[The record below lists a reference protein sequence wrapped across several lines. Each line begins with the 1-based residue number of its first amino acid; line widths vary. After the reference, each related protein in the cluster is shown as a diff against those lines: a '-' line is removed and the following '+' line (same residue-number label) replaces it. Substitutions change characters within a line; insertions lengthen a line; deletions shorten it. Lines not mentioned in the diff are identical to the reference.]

1 LLKKVKLLQTTN
13 ILVKFGKQNQI
24 LSMKPLLLSLFFF
37 IFTSTYS
44 KAQGLHTIKGRT
56 IDTASTT
63 LLSGTSIAVLNA
75 KDSTLVKFTRTA
87 ENGSFELTGIKNGK
101 FILLVSY
108 PKYADFVDHFTLDST
123 TQVKDYGKINLTG
136 MAKILADVII
146 KGNRTAIKIKGDT
159 TEFDPKAYNIEP
171 NSKVE
176 DLIKQFPGF
185 QVDKDGK
192 ITAQGKTVP
201 KVLVDGEEFFGDDPT
216 LVTKN
221 LRADM
226 VESVQ
231 LYDKASDQASFTG
244 IDDGEKTK
252 TLNIKLKEDKKNG
265 YFGKVQGGY
274 GTKDFYQGQAMFN
287 KFWGKKKFSAY
298 GILGNNGTVGLGWDD
313 RDKYSGSSGLTVS
326 DDGGMYFNYSG
337 GDDFDSYDGRY
348 NGQGLP
354 MARTGGLHFDNKWNK
369 DKESLNTNYK
379 IGSIRVKGSRN
390 SISQNNLASGSQF
403 STSDEDF
410 DNDMFRQKLDATYEI
425 KIDTTLTMKVSVDG
439 ALKKSNTSNHYKT
452 TTNGENDYFLNSSDR
467 KITNEA
473 DDQNFNMNLLL
484 TKKLKKKGRTLSL
497 NLNQSINKN
506 SSEGYLNSE
515 NKTRNIETGTILDS
529 LTNQLKVNDITN
541 NSFKLNA
548 AYTEPLSKTLTVIVN
563 YGLTLM
569 NGKSDRR
576 SFNQSGSGRY
586 DMLDTLYSNN
596 FELNQTINQGGAI
609 FNYKKGKTVINF
621 GSKFS
626 GVNFKQDDVYHNRTY
641 IRNFVNYM
649 PQASYQYRFSQ
660 QKSLRINYDGN
671 TNQPS
676 LDQLQPVRVNNDPF
690 NVVKGNQDL
699 RPSFRSSINTN
710 YNSYKVLTNQSIWLS
725 GSYSF
730 TSNPIISDVNTDGA
744 GKSTYTYINFSD
756 KMQTN
761 FYLYGQIGR
770 KIKFL
775 DMNVGLNVDANG
787 NSNYN
792 YITTNQNRVL
802 NNTKNYTF
810 GGGLNVS
817 KYKEKKYNFYV
828 RFGPTY
834 NISRVSVGS
843 NSDGIGY
850 TGYFYGNLQLPAKF
864 EISSD
869 GDYQYNG
876 KTQVLNKSFERFI
889 WNASLGKKFF
899 KSESLKFSLTVNDIL
914 NQNVGFN
921 RMATNTSISETR
933 NTTIQRYLM
942 FSVSWDFNKM
952 GGDIKTQK

>member
-1 LLKKVKLLQTTN
+1 
-13 ILVKFGKQNQI
+13 
-24 LSMKPLLLSLFFF
+24 MKRLLLSLCLFV
-37 IFTSTYS
+37 TVASYT
-44 KAQGLHTIKGRT
+44 KAQSLHTIKGRT

-63 LLSGTSIAVLNA
+63 ILSGTSIAVLNA
-75 KDSTLVKFTRTA
+75 KDSTLVKFTRAA
-87 ENGSFELTGIKNGK
+87 ENGSFELSGIKNGK

-123 TQVKDYGKINLTG
+123 NLVKDYNKINLTG

-146 KGNRTAIKIKGDT
+146 KGNRSAIKIKGDT

-192 ITAQGKTVP
+192 ITAQGKSVP

-313 RDKYSGSSGLTVS
+313 RDKYGGSGGMTMT
-326 DDGGMYFNYSG
+326 DDGGMYFSYGG
-337 GDDFDSYDGRY
+337 GDDFDSYDGQY

-354 MARTGGLHFDNKWNK
+354 LARTGGLHFDNKWNK
-369 DKESLNTNYK
+369 DNESINTNYK
-379 IGSIRVKGSRN
+379 IGSIRVKGDKN
-390 SISQNNLASGSQF
+390 SISQNNLGSIIQNND
-403 STSDEDF
+403 SNESF
-410 DNDMFRQKLDATYEI
+410 DNDMFRQKMDATYEI
-425 KIDTTLTMKVSVDG
+425 KIDTTLTMKVGVDG
-439 ALKKSNTSNHYKT
+439 SLKKSNSASTYSANT
-452 TTNGENDYFLNSSDR
+452 TDGNNGFLNSSKR
-467 KITNEA
+467 TITNEA
-473 DDQNFNMNLLL
+473 DDQNFNANVLF
-484 TKKLKKKGRTLSL
+484 TKKLQKKGRTLSL

-506 SSEGYLNSE
+506 NTEGYLNSL
-515 NKTRNIETGTILDS
+515 NKRKGFTDS
-529 LTNQLKVNDITN
+529 LTNQLKVNDIKN
-541 NSFKLNA
+541 DAFKLNL

-563 YGLTLM
+563 YGLSLM
-569 NGKSDRR
+569 NGKSDRK
-576 SFNQSGSGRY
+576 SFNQSGDGNY
-586 DMLDTLYSNN
+586 NILDTLYSNN
-596 FELNQTINQGGAI
+596 FELNQTINQAGAI
-609 FNYKKGKTVINF
+609 FNYKKGKTIINF

-626 GVNFKQDDVYHNRTY
+626 GVNFKQDDVYHNKTY

-660 QKSLRINYDGN
+660 QKSLRISYNGN

-690 NVVKGNQDL
+690 NVTVGNQGL
-699 RPSFRSSINTN
+699 RPSFRSSVNAN
-710 YNSYKVLTNQSIWLS
+710 YNSYKVLTNQSVWLNA
-725 GSYSF
+725 SYSF
-730 TSNPIISDVNTDGA
+730 TANPIISDVNTDGV
-744 GKSTYTYINFSD
+744 GKSTYRYINFSD
-756 KMQTN
+756 KMQSN
-761 FYLYGQIGR
+761 FYLYGQVSR
-770 KIKFL
+770 KISLL
-775 DMNVGLNVDANG
+775 DMNVGLSLNANG

-792 YITTNQNRVL
+792 FITINNVRTL
-802 NNTKNYTF
+802 NNTKNYTY
-810 GGGLNVS
+810 GGGLNIS
-817 KYKEKKYNFYV
+817 KYVEKKYSFYS

-834 NISRVSVGS
+834 NMSRASIGS
-843 NSDGIGY
+843 NSDGWGLSGY
-850 TGYFYGNLQLPAKF
+850 ASGNVQLPGKL
-864 EISSD
+864 EISTD
-869 GDYQYNG
+869 GEYQYNG
-876 KTQVLNKSFERFI
+876 KTQVLTSSFERFI
-889 WNASLGKKFF
+889 WNASLAKKFF
-899 KSESLKFSLTVNDIL
+899 KAENLRLSLTVNDIL

-921 RMATNTSISETR
+921 RSASNTSIYQSSY
-933 NTTIQRYLM
+933 TTIQRYFM
-942 FSVSWDFNKM
+942 FSVSWDFSKM
-952 GGDIKTQK
+952 GGGVKTSK

>member
-1 LLKKVKLLQTTN
+1 MTR
-13 ILVKFGKQNQI
+13 
-24 LSMKPLLLSLFFF
+24 LLLSLCFLVLL
-37 IFTSTYS
+37 SSYS

-63 LLSGTSIAVLNA
+63 LLSGTSVAVLNA
-75 KDSTLVKFTRTA
+75 KDSTLVKFTRTT
-87 ENGSFELTGIKNGK
+87 ENGSFELSGIKNGK

-108 PKYADFVDHFTLDST
+108 PKYADFVDHFSLDST

-274 GTKDFYQGQAMFN
+274 GIKDFYQGQAMFN

-313 RDKYSGSSGLTVS
+313 RDKYSGSSGLTMT
-326 DDGGMYFNYSG
+326 DDGGMYFSYGG

-354 MARTGGLHFDNKWNK
+354 VARTGGLHFDNKWNK
-369 DKESLNTNYK
+369 DKESINTNYK
-379 IGSIRVKGSRN
+379 IGSIRVKGNN
-390 SISQNNLASGSQF
+390 SVISQNNLSSGTQYTNSN
-403 STSDEDF
+403 EDF
-410 DNDMFRQKLDATYEI
+410 DKDMFRQKLDVTYEL

-439 ALKKSNTSNHYKT
+439 ALKKSNSTNSFKT
-452 TTNGENDYFLNSSDR
+452 ETTNATNDILNSSKRDLS
-467 KITNEA
+467 NEV
-473 DDQNFNMNLLL
+473 DDQNFNMNVLF

-497 NLNQSINKN
+497 NLNQSINKSN
-506 SSEGYLNSE
+506 GEGYLNSL
-515 NKTRNIETGTILDS
+515 NTSLKQTGLVDS
-529 LTNQLKVNDITN
+529 LTNQLKENDITN

-548 AYTEPLSKTLTVIVN
+548 AYTEPLSKTLTLVMN

-576 SFNQSGSGRY
+576 SFNQSASGRY
-586 DMLDTLYSNN
+586 DILDTVYSNN

-660 QKSLRINYDGN
+660 QKSFRLNYNGN

-676 LDQLQPVRVNNDPF
+676 LDQLQPVRLNNDPF
-690 NVVKGNQDL
+690 NVVEGNQDL
-699 RPSFRSSINTN
+699 RPSFRSSVNAS
-710 YNSYKVLTNQSIWLS
+710 YNSYKVLTSQSIWLS
-725 GSYSF
+725 ASYSF
-730 TSNPIISDVNTDGA
+730 TANPIISDVTTDGV
-744 GKSTYTYINFSD
+744 GKSTYRYINYND

-761 FYLYGQIGR
+761 YYLYGQFSR
-770 KIKFL
+770 KVKFL
-775 DMNVGLNVDANG
+775 NMDVGVNVDVNG
-787 NSNYN
+787 NSSYN
-792 YITTNQNRVL
+792 FITVDKIRTL
-802 NNTKNYTF
+802 NNTKNYTY

-850 TGYFYGNLQLPAKF
+850 SGYFYGNLQLPAKL

-899 KSESLKFSLTVNDIL
+899 KSENLKFSLTVNDIL

-921 RMATNTSISETR
+921 RTATNTSISETR
-933 NTTIQRYLM
+933 NTTIQRYFM

-952 GGDIKTQK
+952 GGVKTQK

>member
-1 LLKKVKLLQTTN
+1 
-13 ILVKFGKQNQI
+13 
-24 LSMKPLLLSLFFF
+24 MKRLLLSLCFLVF
-37 IFTSTYS
+37 ISSYS
-44 KAQGLHTIKGRT
+44 KAQNLHTIKGRT

-63 LLSGTSIAVLNA
+63 LLSGTSVAVLNA

-123 TQVKDYGKINLTG
+123 TQIKDYGKINLTG

-274 GTKDFYQGQAMFN
+274 GTRDFYQGQAMFN

-313 RDKYSGSSGLTVS
+313 RDKYGGSGGMTMT
-326 DDGGMYFNYSG
+326 DDGGMYFSYGG

-354 MARTGGLHFDNKWNK
+354 VARTGGLHFDNKWNK

-379 IGSIRVKGSRN
+379 IGSIRVKGDRN
-390 SISQNNLASGSQF
+390 SISQNNLSSGIQNN
-403 STSDEDF
+403 TSDESY
-410 DNDMFRQKLDATYEI
+410 DNDMFKQKLDATYEI
-425 KIDTTLTMKVSVDG
+425 KIDTTLTMKVNVDG
-439 ALKKSNTSNHYKT
+439 ALKKSNTANSYKT
-452 TTNGENDYFLNSSDR
+452 STTDGNNNFLNSSNR
-467 KITNEA
+467 TLSNEV
-473 DDQNFNMNLLL
+473 DDQNFNMNVLL
-484 TKKLKKKGRTLSL
+484 TKKLKKKGRTVSL

-506 SSEGYLNSE
+506 NSEGYLNSL
-515 NKTRNIETGTILDS
+515 NSSLTSTGKVDS
-529 LTNQLKVNDITN
+529 LTNQRKVNDITN
-541 NSFKLNA
+541 NAFKLNV
-548 AYTEPLSKTLTVIVN
+548 AYTEPLSKTLTVIIN
-563 YGLTLM
+563 YGLTSM

-576 SFNQSGSGRY
+576 SFNKSGNGDY
-586 DMLDTLYSNN
+586 DILDTLYSNN

-626 GVNFKQDDVYHNRTY
+626 GVNFKQEDVYHNRTY
-641 IRNFVNYM
+641 VRNFVNYM

-660 QKSLRINYDGN
+660 QKSFRLSYNGN

-690 NVVKGNQDL
+690 NVVVGNQDL
-699 RPSFRSSINTN
+699 RPSFRSTINAN

-730 TSNPIISDVNTDGA
+730 TSNPIISDVTTDNV
-744 GKSTYTYINFSD
+744 GKSTFKYVNFND

-761 FYLYGQIGR
+761 FYLYGQISR
-770 KIKFL
+770 KISLL
-775 DMNVGLNVDANG
+775 DMNIGLNIDANG
-787 NSNYN
+787 SSSYN
-792 YITTNQNRVL
+792 FITTDLIRNL
-802 NNTKNYTF
+802 NNTKNYTY
-810 GGGLNVS
+810 GGGLNIS
-817 KYKEKKYNFYV
+817 KYKEKSYSFYS

-834 NISRVSVGS
+834 NMSRVSVGR
-843 NSDGIGY
+843 NSDGWGLAGY
-850 TGYFYGNLQLPAKF
+850 ISGNVQLPGKI
-864 EISSD
+864 EISTD

-876 KTQVLNKSFERFI
+876 KTQVLTESFERFI
-889 WNASLGKKFF
+889 WNAALTKKFF
-899 KSESLKFSLTVNDIL
+899 KSENLKFSLSVNDIL
-914 NQNVGFN
+914 NQNVGFD
-921 RMATNTSISETR
+921 RSASNTTISQSSY
-933 NTTIQRYLM
+933 TTIQRYFM
-942 FSVSWDFNKM
+942 FSLSWDFSKM
-952 GGDIKTQK
+952 GGGIKTQK

>member
-1 LLKKVKLLQTTN
+1 
-13 ILVKFGKQNQI
+13 
-24 LSMKPLLLSLFFF
+24 MKRLLLSLCFLAV
-37 IFTSTYS
+37 ISSYS

-63 LLSGTSIAVLNA
+63 LLSGTSVAVLNA

-87 ENGSFELTGIKNGK
+87 ENGTFELSGIKNGK

-123 TQVKDYGKINLTG
+123 SQVKDYGKINLTG

-159 TEFDPKAYNIEP
+159 TEFDPKAYHIEP

-244 IDDGEKTK
+244 VDDGEKTK

-313 RDKYSGSSGLTVS
+313 RDKYSGSSGLTMS
-326 DDGGMYFNYSG
+326 DDGGMYFSFG
-337 GDDFDSYDGRY
+337 GDDFDSYDGQY

-354 MARTGGLHFDNKWNK
+354 VARTGGLHFDNKWNK

-379 IGSIRVKGSRN
+379 IGSIRVQGNRN
-390 SISQNNLASGSQF
+390 SISQNNLESGVQNN
-403 STSDEDF
+403 TSNESF
-410 DNDMFRQKLDATYEI
+410 DNDMFRQKLDAMYEL
-425 KIDTTLTMKVSVDG
+425 KIDTTLTMKVNVDG
-439 ALKKSNTSNHYKT
+439 SLKKGNTSSSFET
-452 TTNGENDYFLNSSDR
+452 ETLGENDKFLNSSNR
-467 KITNEA
+467 TLSNEV
-473 DDQNFNMNLLL
+473 DDQSFNMNVLF

-497 NLNQSINKN
+497 NLNQSINKSN
-506 SSEGYLNSE
+506 SEGYLNSQ
-515 NKTRNIETGTILDS
+515 NKRANITGTGTIDS

-541 NSFKLNA
+541 NSFKLNT

-569 NGKSDRR
+569 NGKSDRK
-576 SFNQSGSGRY
+576 SFNQSGGGMF
-586 DMLDTLYSNN
+586 DVLDTLFSNN

-626 GVNFKQDDVYHNRTY
+626 GVNFKQDDIYRNKTY
-641 IRNFVNYM
+641 VRNFINYM

-660 QKSLRINYDGN
+660 QKSLRINYNGN
-671 TNQPS
+671 TTQPS

-690 NVVKGNQDL
+690 NIVEGNQNL
-699 RPSFRSSINTN
+699 RPSFRSNVSAS
-710 YNSYKVLTNQSIWLS
+710 YNSYKVLTNQSLWLS
-725 GSYSF
+725 GSYGF
-730 TSNPIISDVNTDGA
+730 ISNPIISDVTTDGI
-744 GKSTYTYINFSD
+744 GKSTYRYINFNG
-756 KMQTN
+756 KMPTN
-761 FYLYGQIGR
+761 FYLDAQINR
-770 KIKFL
+770 KINAL
-775 DMNVGLNVDANG
+775 GEINAGLNVSANG
-787 NSNYN
+787 NSSYN
-792 YITTNQNRVL
+792 FITTDLGRTL
-802 NNTKNYTF
+802 NNTKNYSYS
-810 GGGLNVS
+810 GGINIS
-817 KYKEKKYNFYV
+817 KYKDKSYSFYG
-828 RFGPTY
+828 RFGPSY
-834 NISRVSVGS
+834 NMARASIGR
-843 NSDGIGY
+843 NSDGWGW
-850 TGYFYGNLQLPAKF
+850 TGYASGYVQLPAKF
-864 EISSD
+864 ELSTD
-869 GDYQYNG
+869 AEYQYNG
-876 KTQVLNKSFERFI
+876 KTQVLTESFERLI
-889 WNASLGKKFF
+889 WNAALSKKFF
-899 KSESLKFSLTVNDIL
+899 KSENLKFSATVNDIL
-914 NQNVGFN
+914 NQNIGFN
-921 RMATNTSISETR
+921 RSASNTMISQSSY
-933 NTTIQRYLM
+933 TTIRRYLM

-952 GGDIKTQK
+952 GGGIKTQK

>member
-1 LLKKVKLLQTTN
+1 
-13 ILVKFGKQNQI
+13 
-24 LSMKPLLLSLFFF
+24 MKRLLLSLCLLVF
-37 IFTSTYS
+37 ISSYS
-44 KAQGLHTIKGRT
+44 KAQNLHTIKGRT

-63 LLSGTSIAVLNA
+63 LLSGTSVAVLNA

-87 ENGSFELTGIKNGK
+87 ENGSFELSGIKNGK

-176 DLIKQFPGF
+176 DLLKQFPGF
-185 QVDKDGK
+185 QIDKDGK

-313 RDKYSGSSGLTVS
+313 RDKYGGSGGMTMT
-326 DDGGMYFNYSG
+326 DDGGMYFSYGG

-354 MARTGGLHFDNKWNK
+354 VARTGGLHFDNKWNK

-379 IGSIRVKGSRN
+379 IGSIRVKGDRN
-390 SISQNNLASGSQF
+390 SISQNNLTSGIQNSN
-403 STSDEDF
+403 SDESY
-410 DNDMFRQKLDATYEI
+410 DNDMFKQKLDATYEI
-425 KIDTTLTMKVSVDG
+425 KIDTTLTMKVNIDG
-439 ALKKSNTSNHYKT
+439 ALKKSNTSSRFKT
-452 TTNGENDYFLNSSDR
+452 STTGENDILLNSSDR
-467 KITNEA
+467 TISNEA
-473 DDQNFNMNLLL
+473 DDQNFNMNVLL

-506 SSEGYLNSE
+506 NTEGYLNSE
-515 NKTRNIETGTILDS
+515 NKRRIVETGVIVDS
-529 LTNQLKVNDITN
+529 LTNQRKVNDITN
-541 NSFKLNA
+541 NAFKLNV
-548 AYTEPLSKTLTVIVN
+548 AYTEPLSKTLTVILN
-563 YGLTLM
+563 YGLTSM

-576 SFNQSGSGRY
+576 SFNKSGSGNY
-586 DMLDTLYSNN
+586 DVLDTLYSNN
-596 FELNQTINQGGAI
+596 FELNQLINQGGAI
-609 FNYKKGKTVINF
+609 FNYKKGKTVVNF

-626 GVNFKQDDVYHNRTY
+626 GVNFKQEDVYHNKTY

-660 QKSLRINYDGN
+660 QKSFRLSYNGN

-690 NVVKGNQDL
+690 NVVIGNQDL
-699 RPSFRSSINTN
+699 RPSFRSNINAN

-730 TSNPIISDVNTDGA
+730 TSNPIVSDVTTDNV
-744 GKSTYTYINFSD
+744 GKSTFKYVNFND

-761 FYLYGQIGR
+761 FYLYGQISR
-770 KIKFL
+770 KIKVL

-787 NSNYN
+787 NSSYN
-792 YITTNQNRVL
+792 FITTDLVRNL
-802 NNTKNYTF
+802 NNTKNYTY
-810 GGGLNVS
+810 GGGLNIS
-817 KYKEKKYNFYV
+817 KYKEKSYSFYS

-834 NISRVSVGS
+834 NMSRVSVGR
-843 NSDGIGY
+843 NSDGWGLAGY
-850 TGYFYGNLQLPAKF
+850 ISGNVQLPGKI
-864 EISSD
+864 EISTD

-876 KTQVLNKSFERFI
+876 KTQVLTESFKRFI
-889 WNASLGKKFF
+889 WNAALTKKFF
-899 KSESLKFSLTVNDIL
+899 KSENLKFSLSVNDIL
-914 NQNVGFN
+914 NQNVGFD
-921 RMATNTSISETR
+921 RSASNTTISQSSY
-933 NTTIQRYLM
+933 TTIQRYFM
-942 FSVSWDFNKM
+942 FSLSWDFSKM
-952 GGDIKTQK
+952 GGGVKTQK